1 MTDPKRKYYEKRAN
15 VLIKNLHS
23 RHFEACYCADKAE
36 ALKKAL
42 EWIPAGSSV
51 GWGGQ
56 GTTAPSTGSG
66 LRPRRSGKQS

>member
-23 RHFEACYCADKAE
+23 RHFEACYCAGTAE

-42 EWIPAGSSV
+42 
-51 GWGGQ
+51 
-56 GTTAPSTGSG
+56 
-66 LRPRRSGKQS
+66 

>member
-42 EWIPAGSSV
+42 EWIPALS
-51 GWGGQ
+51 
-56 GTTAPSTGSG
+56 
-66 LRPRRSGKQS
+66 LIHI